1 MNSYKL
7 YTKGIQK
14 EVYWLLWTVS
24 HYQLKVHVHIII
36 FSVFRSEPPRPPS
49 KAQMLAGQAGENEH
63 YGKSL
68 LNLVK
73 NKGFILL
80 TITYGRCTNESFTFS
95 KQAYHESF

>member
-1 MNSYKL
+1 MTAL
-7 YTKGIQK
+7 I
-14 EVYWLLWTVS
+14 L
-24 HYQLKVHVHIII
+24 HYQLKVHTCTYVLTCTYIF

-80 TITYGRCTNESFTFS
+80 TITYGRCTNEFCFILFTLS
-95 KQAYHESF
+95 KQAFHESLDF